1 MHNLVGTL
9 NFLFIRWYCEV
20 SIIIQVTLGQSG
32 VIIKSKSIWTPAS
45 CRLLSN
51 VYLITRERTL
61 GKMREEGK
69 AARRPFSPKYLK
81 LVLDVD
87 VLCISCGF

>member
-1 MHNLVGTL
+1 M
-9 NFLFIRWYCEV
+9 
-20 SIIIQVTLGQSG
+20 IIQVTLGQSG
-32 VIIKSKSIWTPAS
+32 VIIKSKSIWIPAF
-45 CRLLSN
+45 CRFVSN
-51 VYLITRERTL
+51 VSLTRERTL

-69 AARRPFSPKYLK
+69 AAGRPFSPKYLK